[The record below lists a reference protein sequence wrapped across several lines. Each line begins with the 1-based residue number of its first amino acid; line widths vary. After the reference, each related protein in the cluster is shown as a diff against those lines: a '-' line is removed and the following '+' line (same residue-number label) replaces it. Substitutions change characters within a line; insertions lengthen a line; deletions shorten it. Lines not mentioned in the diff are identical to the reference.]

1 MQFLPNV
8 EAQIRSPSH
17 ISAQM
22 VTITT
27 IKLQTFTPIYFYGY
41 YVIFNFTLMCETR
54 VSKILLLSSSDV
66 ASTPGK
72 PLVMSFSSRTV
83 KLSWAPPLD
92 VNNSPIREYL
102 IKVDI
107 TIEYLIKVA
116 SCCSF
121 KWIKYKLLGFC
132 PELIPKTVCAINVMI
147 RKIGKRKKKFDNLV
161 WSTF

>member
-1 MQFLPNV
+1 MQLLPNV

-27 IKLQTFTPIYFYGY
+27 IKLQTSTPIYFYGY
-41 YVIFNFTLMCETR
+41 YVIFNFTLMYEAR
-54 VSKILLLSSSDV
+54 ASKTLFSSSDV

-102 IKVDI
+102 IKVAI
-107 TIEYLIKVA
+107 TRVPHQGSY
-116 SCCSF
+116 
-121 KWIKYKLLGFC
+121 
-132 PELIPKTVCAINVMI
+132 N
-147 RKIGKRKKKFDNLV
+147 
-161 WSTF
+161 